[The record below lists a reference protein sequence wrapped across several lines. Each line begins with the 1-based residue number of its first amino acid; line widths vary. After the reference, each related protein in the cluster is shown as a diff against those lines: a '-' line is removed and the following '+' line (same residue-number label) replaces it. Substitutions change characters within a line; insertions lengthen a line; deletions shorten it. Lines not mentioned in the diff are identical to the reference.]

1 MNACKVDPGVAC
13 ASRGLACIRRSAPL
27 TSDPGNHQCVEE
39 RCFPSSLST
48 SGAIAPARNVPEWH
62 IETFAMTAS
71 AMDRC
76 SRGDGMGHED
86 SPRGDGTRFAKAFTD
101 VVPDV
106 AVEGRHCDER
116 PRTCG
121 SPREISRETWQIVHL
136 TTAPA
141 TSGRSERLRNR
152 VIQVLGLAQL
162 HLDAVDK
169 ERWRTLNA
177 HPIAVCDIRLDLC
190 EVGLLDDRLSKRID
204 VD

>member
-1 MNACKVDPGVAC
+1 
-13 ASRGLACIRRSAPL
+13 
-27 TSDPGNHQCVEE
+27 
-39 RCFPSSLST
+39 
-48 SGAIAPARNVPEWH
+48 
-62 IETFAMTAS
+62 
-71 AMDRC
+71 
-76 SRGDGMGHED
+76 MGHED

-169 ERWRTLNA
+169 ECRRTLNA

-190 EVGLLDDRLSKRID
+190 EVFVRNLDVKLLFKLLQSFSSCFFAFENYSRTKTANKKLLW
-204 VD
+204 